1 LHRFARDYSEK
12 GVVQLPEELSIDGE
26 LEIAKARTQAA
37 GYEMSISYPYND
49 YRPGSGD
56 FPAFLRRLSCVFLL

>member
-1 LHRFARDYSEK
+1 M
-12 GVVQLPEELSIDGE
+12 QLPEELSIDGE